1 MENNDSK
8 QWVLDGFTDE
18 LEKHEFGSY
27 KIKAIPD
34 GDKPVTVRHSTGMI
48 IGNINKHCIAGIYE
62 IVEELNTI
70 LNKALNDEDG
80 IEELAQYLLIFYLV
94 FVNDRPGYDEVKLAA
109 EKIKAARNIAK
120 AIIQH
125 DIVNPYCDEIFLK
138 VLKLID
144 AFIKVGIYESI
155 ITSSD
160 LRIMFQKS
168 NWTDCDW
175 LD

>member
-1 MENNDSK
+1 MHSIKRGSRSFARSIVSEK
-8 QWVLDGFTDE
+8 LLCRWVAPPAGRVAQIFIGTGARLGIREPSAKTPADMGYFAVQMW
-18 LEKHEFGSY
+18 L
-27 KIKAIPD
+27 
-34 GDKPVTVRHSTGMI
+34 TVR
-48 IGNINKHCIAGIYE
+48 
-62 IVEELNTI
+62 
-70 LNKALNDEDG
+70 
-80 IEELAQYLLIFYLV
+80 YLQ
-94 FVNDRPGYDEVKLAA
+94 LAA